1 MAFEGVVFR
10 NRNLVFVVSFN
21 KLELKKSVQAVPTER
36 WVTNLQVTLVSLP
49 AVHDTLLACSK
60 YATALAV

>member
-60 YATALAV
+60 YPTALAV